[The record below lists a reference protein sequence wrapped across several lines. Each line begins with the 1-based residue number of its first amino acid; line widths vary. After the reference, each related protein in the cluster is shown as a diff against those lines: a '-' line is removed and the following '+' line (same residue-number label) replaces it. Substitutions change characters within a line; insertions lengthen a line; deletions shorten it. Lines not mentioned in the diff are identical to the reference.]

1 MLIILYLI
9 NIINNFFELILQ
21 LHRRKFIVIEKN
33 FKNEKESIKNA
44 KFNYI
49 DDINKVFNHIIIDG
63 KRININKKIFKIEE
77 VIKNE
82 FTKEM
87 FNIDINEYIRFS
99 SMNKYYIKI
108 LFKLIKNEK
117 AILIFLFLNLH
128 LRARLLG
135 RWKNIFI
142 ESIIN

>member
-1 MLIILYLI
+1 M
-9 NIINNFFELILQ
+9 
-21 LHRRKFIVIEKN
+21 HRRKFIVIEKN

-117 AILIFLFLNLH
+117 AILIFLFLNLY
-128 LRARLLG
+128 LRAKFLG

-142 ESIIN
+142 KKL